1 MTYTSKSLAGIITFL
16 MGLFCL
22 IIPAVGT
29 FDVQG
34 LLGAFLITVGVFS
47 LVAVFD
53 NLHTG
58 LYNWNALRAGTILL
72 TGLFLVVD
80 SSADAFGLS
89 AGLFAFFGVC
99 GITTLLISYT
109 QKDAGNAKWYW
120 SFFTGGLGLCFA
132 LIMYLEF
139 PFAQDWS
146 VLTLVSVYLIGQG
159 AATLITSETIGQDD
173 IDGVPTQ
180 RKLVL

>member
-34 LLGAFLITVGVFS
+34 LLGAFFITVGVFN
-47 LVAVFD
+47 LVGVLDHPKAGYF
-53 NLHTG
+53 
-58 LYNWNALRAGTILL
+58 NWVALRAVAVLL
-72 TGLFLVVD
+72 TGLFLAVD
-80 SSADAFGLS
+80 PSTNTFGLS
-89 AGLFAFFGVC
+89 AGLFAIFGIC
-99 GITTLLISYT
+99 GVTTLLISYG
-109 QKDAGNAKWYW
+109 QREEGIAKWYW
-120 SFFTGGLGLCFA
+120 SFFAGGLGLCFG

-146 VLTLVSVYLIGQG
+146 IFTLVSVYLIGQG
-159 AATLITSETIGQDD
+159 AATLITSQTIGQDD

-180 RKLVL
+180 RTLVL